1 MNAMAT
7 FTYSKTRISA
17 LTNVGK
23 ALHRG
28 DAILRY
34 SQEGWKSLA
43 TWNLQ
48 GQSIRSIVM
57 AKNISLMWKKE
68 KQKSVYAQSTLNTLG
83 TRHPKII
90 YSSLLAIV

>member
-1 MNAMAT
+1 MQWQHLPTARL
-7 FTYSKTRISA
+7 RISA

-23 ALHRG
+23 ALHRD

-48 GQSIRSIVM
+48 GQSIRSIPM
-57 AKNISLMWKKE
+57 AKNISLMWKKR
-68 KQKSVYAQSTLNTLG
+68 KTKVSTP
-83 TRHPKII
+83 RVP
-90 YSSLLAIV
+90 

>member
-1 MNAMAT
+1 MQWQHLPTARL
-7 FTYSKTRISA
+7 RISA

-28 DAILRY
+28 DAKLRY

-48 GQSIRSIVM
+48 G
-57 AKNISLMWKKE
+57 
-68 KQKSVYAQSTLNTLG
+68 
-83 TRHPKII
+83 
-90 YSSLLAIV
+90 